1 MSHTIIYNRLFI
13 KATDKDNINY
23 YCPMLLAGSNNCTQV
38 SQRTGR
44 EIRERSWES
53 IKWFTNGKVV
63 ATEQEIL
70 QNIDK
75 DRLNRM
81 KRAEENAKEYK
92 DASWGY
98 DDKNYGYHSSIRF
111 SGRSCSGTSFSAF
124 RSYFE
129 NGMKTALT
137 VEQLL
142 EQNIQVRIYVSSYF
156 KEEYEKAGL
165 EVKTDVYPKTSQ
177 EFLDKAQEYSEY
189 YKNVGGCYITFG
201 SDWAVERYF
210 SNKAV
215 ENKIKRQNKRK
226 EKVRK
231 EVDKYF
237 ILSNDKGFFVKLT
250 RYGYRYAFDS
260 DAWSV
265 KKWETEKEAQKYLDN
280 MNKKRINVGWEVIE
294 VRKKAVL

>member
-13 KATDKDNINY
+13 KATDKDNVNY
-23 YCPMLLAGSNNCTQV
+23 YCTMLLAGSNNCTQINYK
-38 SQRTGR
+38 TGK

-53 IKWFTNGKVV
+53 IKWFTNGKLV
-63 ATEQEIL
+63 ATQHEIL
-70 QNIDK
+70 QKIDE
-75 DRLNRM
+75 DRLKRM
-81 KRAEENAKEYK
+81 KRAEENNAIEE
-92 DASWGY
+92 Y

-124 RSYFE
+124 RSYFA
-129 NGMKTALT
+129 NGMKNALT

-142 EQNIQVRIYVSSYF
+142 EQNIQVRIFVSSYF
-156 KEEYEKAGL
+156 KEEYEKAGV
-165 EVKTDVYPKTSQ
+165 EVKPDVYPKTSQ
-177 EFLDKAQEYSEY
+177 EFLEKAQEYSEY
-189 YKNVGGCYITFG
+189 YKNVGGCFITFG

-210 SNKAV
+210 SNKTL
-215 ENKIKRQNKRK
+215 ENKIKRQNNRK

-250 RYGYRYAFDS
+250 KYGYRYAYDA

-265 KKWETEKEAQKYLDN
+265 KKWETEKEVETYLDA
-280 MNKKRINVGWEVIE
+280 MNKKRTNAGWEVIE